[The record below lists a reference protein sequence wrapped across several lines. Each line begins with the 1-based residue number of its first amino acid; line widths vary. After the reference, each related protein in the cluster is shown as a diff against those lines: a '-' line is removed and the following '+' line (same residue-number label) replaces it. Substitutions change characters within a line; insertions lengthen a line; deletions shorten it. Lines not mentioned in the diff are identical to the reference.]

1 VISDNATTG
10 RTVLLRGGSVHTPAD
25 PFATA
30 MLVDGDSVAWVG
42 QEGAAEAHA
51 DGVDEVVHLE
61 GALVTPAFVDAH
73 VHTTATGLALT
84 GLDLSAC
91 ASLVEALDAVERH
104 ARARRGGVV
113 LGHGWDETR
122 WPERRPPTRRELDRA
137 SYGGVVYLSRVD
149 SHSAVVSSALVAAT
163 PGVVELPG
171 WSADGPLTRD
181 AHHVVRRVARAALTP
196 SQRSDA
202 QRAALHRAAEVGIGV
217 VHEIGGPEIA
227 GAEDFAG
234 VLELARTE
242 VLPEVVGYWGELG
255 AVDAARELGAHG
267 LAGDL
272 FADGSIG
279 SHTAALAE
287 PYADVDM
294 CGHRYLSAGE
304 VRDHVVTCTRAGLQA
319 GFHAIGDA
327 AIAAVLDG
335 FAAAAAQLGDQ
346 ALRSARHR
354 IEHAEML
361 WPEAIERLARWSVVA
376 SVQPAFDA
384 LWGGDSGMYATRLGP
399 ERALTLN
406 PFASMLAAGVPL
418 AFGSDAPVTP
428 LDPWG
433 AVRAAAQ
440 HHVPDQRMTVRAA
453 FAAHTRGGWRAAGY
467 DGAGVLIPGAP
478 ASYAV
483 WQTGELVVQTP
494 DERIAA
500 WSTDPR
506 AGVPGLP
513 DLSPGAPLPTCLQ
526 TVVRGRT
533 VFSLEQ
539 RADAELATRRRSATE
554 DKEGAAP

>member
-1 VISDNATTG
+1 MTG
-10 RTVLLRGGSVHTPAD
+10 RTVLLRGGTVHTPAD

-30 MLVDGDSVAWVG
+30 MLVDGDTVAWVG

-51 DGVDEVVHLE
+51 GGVDDVVHLD

-84 GLDLSAC
+84 GLDLSGC
-91 ASLVEALDAVERH
+91 ASLADALDQVERH
-104 ARARRGGVV
+104 GRARRGGVV

-122 WPERRPPTRRELDRA
+122 WPEHRAPTRRELDRA
-137 SYGGVVYLSRVD
+137 SYGGVVYLSRID

-163 PGVVELPG
+163 PDLIGTPG
-171 WSADGPLTRD
+171 WSDDGPLTRD
-181 AHHVVRRVARAALTP
+181 AHHLVRRVARAALTTG
-196 SQRSDA
+196 QGREA
-202 QRAALHRAAEVGIGV
+202 QRAALRRAAEVGIGM

-227 GAEDFAG
+227 GADDFAA
-234 VLELARTE
+234 VLELPRSE
-242 VLPEVVGYWGELG
+242 PSPEVVGYWGELG
-255 AVDAARELGAHG
+255 AIDTARELGARG

-279 SHTAALAE
+279 SHTAALCV
-287 PYADVDM
+287 PYADADT
-294 CGHRYLSAGE
+294 CGHRYLDAEE
-304 VRDHVVTCTRAGLQA
+304 VRDHVMACTRAGLQA

-327 AIAAVLDG
+327 AIGAVLDG
-335 FAAAAAQLGDQ
+335 FAGAAAELGDQ

-361 WPEAIERLARWSVVA
+361 WPEAIDQLARWSIVA

-384 LWGGDSGMYATRLGP
+384 LWGGTDGMYATRLGP
-399 ERALTLN
+399 QRALTLN

-428 LDPWG
+428 LDPWST
-433 AVRAAAQ
+433 VRTAAQ
-440 HHVPDQRMTVRAA
+440 HHVPEQRMTVRAA
-453 FAAHTRGGWRAAGY
+453 FAAHTRGGWRAAGH
-467 DGAGVLIPGAP
+467 DGGGVLTPGVP
-478 ASYAV
+478 ASYAI
-483 WQTGELVVQTP
+483 WQAGDLVVQTP
-494 DERIAA
+494 DDRIAA

-513 DLSPGAPLPTCLQ
+513 DLSPDAPLPTCLQ

-533 VFSLEQ
+533 VFSLE
-539 RADAELATRRRSATE
+539 
-554 DKEGAAP
+554 GAVP